1 MNELLTLLNLCVG
14 LAVLGVVAVL
24 FHKTRRIHVK
34 LFALE
39 DEIRSLRTTESAN
52 HYRQVQAF
60 IGLRDLMDFAVPLPP
75 LRMWAASP
83 DFLLVIARHALTA
96 RPRVVVECSSGSST
110 VVLAQAARISGTGH
124 VYSLEHD
131 PVFAAE
137 TRAMLADQGLSDWA
151 TVIDAPL
158 VPVTLGGETFRW
170 YDDTG
175 LKDLGPI
182 DMLVIDGPPL
192 DTNALARYPAGPR
205 LLPRLAPGGAAFL
218 DDAARPDETKAVA
231 RWQDAFPHLVRSNP
245 SCEKGCVRLTA
256 PGGAAAVSTGL
267 TQPEPVTNSAT
278 AC

>member
-52 HYRQVQAF
+52 LYRQLQAF
-60 IGLRDLMDFAVPLPP
+60 IGLKDLMNFAVPLPP

-110 VVLAQAARISGTGH
+110 VVLAQAARINGTGH

-158 VPVTLGGETFRW
+158 VPVTLGGETFHW

-175 LKDLGPI
+175 LKHLGPI

-192 DTNALARYPAGPR
+192 DINALARYPAGPR

-218 DDAARPDETKAVA
+218 DDAARPDETRAVA
-231 RWQDAFPHLVRSNP
+231 RWQHAFPDLIRSNP

-256 PGGAAAVSTGL
+256 PAGTTVVSTGL
-267 TQPEPVTNSAT
+267 TQAGLVTNSAT

>member
-52 HYRQVQAF
+52 LYRQVQAF

-83 DFLLVIARHALTA
+83 DFLLVIARHALAA

-137 TRAMLADQGLSDWA
+137 TRAMLADQGLGDWA

-218 DDAARPDETKAVA
+218 DDAARPDETRAVA
-231 RWQDAFPHLVRSNP
+231 RWQDAFPHLVRNNP

-256 PGGAAAVSTGL
+256 PGGAAAISTGL
-267 TQPEPVTNSAT
+267 TRPEPVTNSAT